1 MIRVFHKTPNRLLA
15 LFAGVCTACL
25 LILAPIRAAAQQ
37 ADTLRIVCTFLP
49 VYVFTKNVVGSTPG
63 VSVELMIGAD
73 NGCPHNYA
81 LRPTDVK
88 RVASA
93 QIIVANGLDMEPFLD
108 ELSGVNA
115 SARVLTIS
123 DDCNTIVSQQPCDHD
138 HGEDHHRHEIANGHV
153 WASPKEAA
161 TQVRTLARKLAE
173 ADPTRAE
180 PYRANAEAYAKK
192 LLDLHDRMN
201 AAAKGFRVRKIVT
214 SHDAF
219 AYLARD
225 LGLEVVNTLN
235 AEPGREPSARQ
246 LMDLVKSIRDA
257 KAAGIFYEPG
267 SAEKLAHTVA
277 KEAGIRAF
285 ALNPFN
291 SLNHEP
297 RLDSYETVMADNV
310 KTLAQALGG
319 AP

>member
-1 MIRVFHKTPNRLLA
+1 MATGFPGSLPLE
-15 LFAGVCTACL
+15 
-25 LILAPIRAAAQQ
+25 AAAQQ
-37 ADTLRIVCTFLP
+37 ADSVRVVCTFLP

-63 VSVELMIGAD
+63 VSVELLIGTD

-81 LRPTDVK
+81 LRPADVK

-93 QIIVANGLDMEPFLD
+93 QIIVANGLGMEPFLE

-115 SARVLTIS
+115 KARVLTIA
-123 DDCNTIVSQQPCDHD
+123 DDCSTIVSQQPCDHD
-138 HGEDHHRHEIANGHV
+138 HGEDHHHHEIANGHV

-173 ADPTRAE
+173 ADPARSE
-180 PYRANAEAYAKK
+180 PYRTNAEHYAKR
-192 LLDLHDRMN
+192 LMDLHERMQS
-201 AAAKGFRVRKIVT
+201 AAKEFRVRKIVT

-257 KAAGIFYEPG
+257 KAAGVFYEPG

-277 KEAGIRAF
+277 REAGIRAF

-291 SLNHEP
+291 TLNHEP
-297 RLDSYETVMADNV
+297 SLDAYELVMTENM
-310 KTLAQALGG
+310 KTLTQALGG